1 VVGYGKEG
9 LREIGIPAEPF
20 CSGDKPEV
28 ELVLSGAEVGDKLGM
43 VALGVVDEVAGVD
56 LEELRQ
62 EQAGGVGEMG
72 PGSALDLREIGLTD
86 GGLAVGGPGI
96 GLDGAD
102 ELLLGHGAI
111 EAAEVALDF
120 PEVTD
125 FVAELH
131 LVITDRNIYIA
142 ICNTRQEGFPLPSDL
157 SAYSIK
163 SAAMSIEPMK
173 VTVGVCGGIA
183 AYKSV
188 ELVRLLQEAGYD
200 PHVVMT
206 KSAEEFVR
214 PLTFSAIS
222 GHKVITSLWGEDAGA
237 VSEDESSIEHIY
249 EAQTTKLLIVA
260 PATADMLAKFANGL
274 ADDFLSTMFLAT
286 KAPVIVAPAMNV
298 NMWEHPAT
306 RANVAT
312 LRARGVMIVEPGS
325 GYLACGM
332 VGGGR
337 LAEPAVIAAAVADTL
352 GTGTLSHQSNTVES
366 TDPIG
371 PAPVSDFEGETVL
384 VTAGGTR
391 EAIDP
396 VRFIGNRSSGRMG
409 YAVAEAARRRGAR
422 VILISAPT
430 GLHDLDGVEIVRIV
444 TSEEMRAA
452 MMQRL
457 REATIVVMAAA
468 VSDFRVRSAAAQ
480 KIKREAARAVLLEL
494 EATEDILQEVVERR
508 IVGTIV
514 VGFAA
519 ETEDALANGRLK
531 LARKGVDAVMV
542 NDVSMDGIGFDA
554 EQNAGSF
561 LTKNGVVEFP
571 VMSKTMMA
579 ERILDEVAKLRG

>member
-1 VVGYGKEG
+1 
-9 LREIGIPAEPF
+9 
-20 CSGDKPEV
+20 
-28 ELVLSGAEVGDKLGM
+28 
-43 VALGVVDEVAGVD
+43 
-56 LEELRQ
+56 
-62 EQAGGVGEMG
+62 
-72 PGSALDLREIGLTD
+72 
-86 GGLAVGGPGI
+86 
-96 GLDGAD
+96 
-102 ELLLGHGAI
+102 
-111 EAAEVALDF
+111 
-120 PEVTD
+120 
-125 FVAELH
+125 
-131 LVITDRNIYIA
+131 
-142 ICNTRQEGFPLPSDL
+142 
-157 SAYSIK
+157 
-163 SAAMSIEPMK
+163 MK

-188 ELVRLLQEAGYD
+188 ELVRLLQDAGYD
-200 PHVVMT
+200 AHVVMT
-206 KSAEEFVR
+206 KAAEEFVR
-214 PLTFSAIS
+214 PLTFAAIS
-222 GHKVITSLWGEDAGA
+222 GHKVITSLWGEDAGV
-237 VSEDESSIEHIY
+237 VSEDESAIEHIY
-249 EAQTTKLLIVA
+249 EAQSTKLLIVA
-260 PATADMLAKFANGL
+260 PATADTLAKFANGL

-306 RANVAT
+306 RANVET
-312 LRARGVMIVEPGS
+312 LRARGVKVIEPGS

-337 LAEPAVIAAAVADTL
+337 LAEPAAIAAAVAETL
-352 GTGTLSHQSNTVES
+352 GGGTLSHPSSAEKHN
-366 TDPIG
+366 D

-430 GLHDLDGVEIVRIV
+430 GLSDLAGVETVRVV

-468 VSDFRVRSAAAQ
+468 VSDFRVRSVAAQ

-494 EATEDILQEVVERR
+494 EATEDILREVVERR
-508 IVGTIV
+508 VVGTIV

-519 ETEDALANGRLK
+519 ETEDALANGKLK
-531 LARKGVDAVMV
+531 LARKGVDAVVV
-542 NDVSMDGIGFDA
+542 NDVSVDGIGFDA

-561 LTKNGVVEFP
+561 LTRNGVVELP
-571 VMSKTMMA
+571 VMSKAMMA
-579 ERILDEVAKLRG
+579 DRILDEVAKLRG